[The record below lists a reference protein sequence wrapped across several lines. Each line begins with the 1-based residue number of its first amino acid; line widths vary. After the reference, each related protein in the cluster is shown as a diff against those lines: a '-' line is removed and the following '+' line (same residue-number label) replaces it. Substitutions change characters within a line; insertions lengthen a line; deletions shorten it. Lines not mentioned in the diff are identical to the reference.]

1 MRIAFVVQGEGRG
14 HMTQALA
21 MKAMLERNGHQ
32 IVGVLVGQ
40 SSVRSIPNFFLDK
53 LGKVPTVFPSPNFI
67 TDASQKGIRVGY
79 SIWKNLGL
87 AGRFIKSLHI
97 IEKQLIKWDAE
108 LVINFYEPLMG
119 LYSFLGFKKIPMVA
133 IAHQYVYLHKAFQF
147 PKAGAMQRRALT
159 TFTKITSA
167 GALMKLAISLYPMVG
182 KVEGIEIVPPLLR
195 SQLFALQPRQ
205 GDYYLVYL
213 LNTGYIDEILDFH
226 RKYPKVKLH
235 CFTDRKEVRD
245 EMVIDDTLTFHQLS
259 DEKFLRLM
267 AGARGLVS
275 TAGFESIAEA
285 MYLGKPCLMVPVQ
298 GHWEQ
303 MSNALDAVKI
313 GAGIHDT
320 RFNIERLVGH
330 MELTPK
336 DYSGYRAWVD
346 SSEERIMKALEPF
359 LAAKSASSTATAGKG
374 QTVLPRTQ
382 PA

>member
-1 MRIAFVVQGEGRG
+1 MRVAFVVQGEGRG
-14 HMTQALA
+14 HMTQALS
-21 MKAMLERNGHQ
+21 MKAMLEKAGHQ

-40 SSVRSIPNFFLDK
+40 SSVRSIPTFFLDK

-67 TDASQKGIRVGY
+67 TDASQKGIRVAY
-79 SIWKNLGL
+79 SIWKNLGM
-87 AGRFIKSLHI
+87 AGKFIRSLRI

-119 LYSFLGFKKIPMVA
+119 LYSFLGYRKIPMVA
-133 IAHQYVYLHKAFQF
+133 VAHQYVYLHKAFQF

-159 TFTKITSA
+159 NFTKITSA
-167 GALMKLAISLYPMVG
+167 GASLRLAISLYPMEG
-182 KVEGIEIVPPLLR
+182 KVDGIQVVPPLLR
-195 SQLFALQPRQ
+195 SQLFGLQARQ
-205 GDYYLVYL
+205 SDYYLVYL
-213 LNTGYIDEILDFH
+213 LNTGYIDEILEFH

-235 CFTDRKEVRD
+235 CFTDRKEVKD

-267 AGARGLVS
+267 AGARGLVT

-303 MSNALDAVKI
+303 MCNAMDAVKI
-313 GAGIHDT
+313 GAGISDT

-336 DYSGYRAWVD
+336 DYTAYKAWVNG
-346 SSEERIMKALEPF
+346 SEEMILKALEPY
-359 LAAKSASSTATAGKG
+359 LVSKSSLTTQG
-374 QTVLPRTQ
+374 QLPEKSLSARTF